1 VGRLARIDRHPPAA
15 EAGHFGLE
23 VLVPLRRVLVANRG
37 EIARRVI
44 RACHDEGIEAVAV
57 YSEADAEAPFVEDA
71 DAAVLIG
78 PGPASQSYLDIEAL
92 LRAARETKADAVHPG
107 YGFLSENPSFATAV
121 EEAGLTW
128 VGPSPDVIEAMG
140 NKVAAR
146 LTVADAGVPIAPGT
160 DGPLAEGGD
169 PVKLAAGI
177 GYPIMVKASAGGG
190 GIGMQKVDTPDQL
203 AAAVQTARQR
213 AQAAFGDGAVFL
225 ERFLDGPRHVEI
237 QVVADQHGAA
247 IHLGERECSVQRRH
261 QKVIEES
268 ASCALSP
275 GLRQRMCAAAL
286 LVARTIGYVNAGTV
300 EFLVDDDRNFYFLEM
315 NTRLQVEHPVTEM
328 RTGLD
333 LVRMQLRIAA
343 GERLDVTQQ
352 QVRFNGH
359 AIEMRVYA
367 EDPYRMLPSP
377 GTITRYSEPSGEGV
391 RVDGWVREGT
401 TVTHLYD
408 PLIAKLV
415 VHAPTRAQAVD
426 RALAAVDDYRIEGV
440 KTNLAL
446 HRHVLRSAP
455 FRTGDYT
462 TQILQAI
469 GAPPKP
475 APVAT
480 S

>member
-1 VGRLARIDRHPPAA
+1 M
-15 EAGHFGLE
+15 
-23 VLVPLRRVLVANRG
+23 PLRRVLVANRG

-57 YSEADAEAPFVEDA
+57 YSEADADAPYIEEA

-78 PGPASQSYLDIEAL
+78 PGPAAQSYLDIEAV
-92 LRAARETKADAVHPG
+92 LRAARASGADAVHPG
-107 YGFLSENPSFATAV
+107 YGFLSENASFATAV
-121 EEAGLTW
+121 EESHLAW
-128 VGPSPDVIEAMG
+128 VGPPPDVIEAMG
-140 NKVAAR
+140 NKIAAR
-146 LTVADAGVPIAPGT
+146 AAVAEAGVPIAPGT
-160 DGPLAEGGD
+160 DGPLAETDD
-169 PVKLAAGI
+169 PRRAAEQI

-190 GIGMQKVDTPDQL
+190 GIGMQKVDTPEHL
-203 AAAVQTARQR
+203 EAAVATARQR

-237 QVVADQHGAA
+237 QVIADQHGAA
-247 IHLGERECSVQRRH
+247 LHLGERECSVQRRH

-268 ASCALSP
+268 ASCALTAE
-275 GLRQRMCAAAL
+275 LRQRMAAAAL

-300 EFLVDDDRNFYFLEM
+300 EFLVDADRRFYFLEM

-343 GERLDVTQQ
+343 GERLDITQSNVQ
-352 QVRFNGH
+352 FDGH

-377 GTITRYSEPSGEGV
+377 GTITHYDEPHGEGV
-391 RVDGWVREGT
+391 RVDGWVRSGT
-401 TVTHLYD
+401 QVTHLYD
-408 PLIAKLV
+408 PLIAKLI
-415 VHAPTRAQAVD
+415 VHATTREQTIDKAIQALD
-426 RALAAVDDYRIEGV
+426 AYRIEGV

-446 HRHVLRSAP
+446 HRHVLQSEP
-455 FRTGDYT
+455 FRSGDYT
-462 TQILQAI
+462 TQILQEI

-475 APVAT
+475 AAVAP
-480 S
+480 SP